1 MNNLILL
8 VPPAINVVVTGLFA
22 GMVLR
27 QYLRRHRIYQLY
39 WAIALIMAFVA
50 TVAYVSMLIVHPT
63 SDAGIILFRTY
74 YILGATLM
82 PAWLGLGSIA
92 LIAKGTVT
100 RICLTFLYLM
110 SIAAIILVIIAKVDV
125 SKLSQIA
132 GTPGS
137 GILQPGPWLAAT
149 ITLNTL
155 GLVAV
160 AGVAVYSGWQQL
172 KRRQS
177 STASVQTSH
186 LLRANIFIL
195 IGTLLDG
202 IAGSLARFLGL
213 QNTFWLIMAV
223 GWIVFFYGVALT
235 SRRPSSTSTTDTQQP
250 KQADAHAVKS

>member
-8 VPPAINVVVTGLFA
+8 IPPAINVVVTGLFA

-27 QYLRRHRIYQLY
+27 QYLRRHHIYQLY

-74 YILGATLM
+74 YILGGTLM

-92 LIAKGTVT
+92 LIAKGSAT

-110 SIAAIILVIIAKVDV
+110 SIAAIILIIIAKIDV
-125 SKLSQIA
+125 TKLSQVA

-160 AGVAVYSGWQQL
+160 AGVAIYSGWQM

-177 STASVQTSH
+177 STAGVQTSH

-195 IGTLLDG
+195 IGTLLNG

-235 SRRPSSTSTTDTQQP
+235 SRRPSSTSATDTQQP